1 MNVSLRHGEVI
12 KVAPFALSSYI
23 TPYGHRV
30 ILSELLWVVAGSI
43 LVLFLWVLKTHIKR
57 NQYE

>member
-1 MNVSLRHGEVI
+1 
-12 KVAPFALSSYI
+12 ALSSYI
-23 TPYGHRV
+23 TPYGHQV
-30 ILSELLWVVAGSI
+30 ILSELLWVWLPGSI